1 MKHLRFLVEES
12 KSDSH
17 MFCSPL
23 HNNASL
29 HVGILLV
36 NRCINILFISLHIL
50 SFIMM
55 PRKTSFITVFSQFP
69 AFLYFICKSLKP
81 HYILSNIQW
90 EQKQACSIT
99 NPLPSRLLSFRS
111 AGRNNQSVSYR
122 VRHFISTYRD
132 CLL

>member
-29 HVGILLV
+29 RVGILLV

-99 NPLPSRLLSFRS
+99 NPLPNSLSVTESDILFPHIVTVFFKVMS
-111 AGRNNQSVSYR
+111 LSKYQV
-122 VRHFISTYRD
+122 T
-132 CLL
+132 